1 MRVITSLE
9 PDDTG
14 TVGRKVMVMV
24 TPVSDTTYLDKVICN
39 KNASDNNQYDASSTY
54 LRPIRT

>member
-9 PDDTG
+9 PDNTG
-14 TVGRKVMVMV
+14 TVGRKVMVMA

-39 KNASDNNQYDASSTY
+39 KNASDINQNGTSSTY
-54 LRPIRT
+54 SRTIQT